1 MKKFIIDN
9 FAAFMM
15 SSRLWTR
22 VKHIVATLESESLT
36 GAEKRARALDDLEVI
51 GIDTAKFLVNLAIE
65 LAVAYLRLK

>member
-15 SSRLWTR
+15 SGILWAR
-22 VKHIVATLESESLT
+22 VKHIVETIDSETLT

-51 GIDTAKFLVNLAIE
+51 GIDTAKFVVNLAIE
-65 LAVAYLRLK
+65 LAVAYLRF